1 MIEGETIKLGGAMG
15 YGSRNLSPEM
25 RATLEPAFALI
36 ATRLHE
42 YWLKKGGSD
51 RARFSLSDI
60 VHGYDI
66 GPDKLDRLVALG
78 ILGVVKY
85 ASGAWQYAFTP
96 YTRTWF
102 FMVMAKFEKAK
113 T

>member
-1 MIEGETIKLGGAMG
+1 MIDPEIVPCGGAMG
-15 YGSRNLSPEM
+15 FGSRNLPQAM
-25 RATLEPAFALI
+25 RATIDPSFALI

-66 GPDKLDRLVALG
+66 GPDQLDRLVALG

-96 YTRTWF
+96 YTRCWF
-102 FMVMAKFEKAK
+102 FTVMAKFEKAK